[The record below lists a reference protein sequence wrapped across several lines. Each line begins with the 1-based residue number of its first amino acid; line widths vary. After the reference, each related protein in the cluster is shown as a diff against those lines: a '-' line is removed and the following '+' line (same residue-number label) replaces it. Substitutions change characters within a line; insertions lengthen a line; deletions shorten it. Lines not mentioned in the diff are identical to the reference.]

1 MEQIKYQIL
10 EKCNTLWDKELKMSN
25 FVVWKTFYRICSIIM
40 ELNQQKF
47 IVKISLKDIKT
58 ADYVT
63 IIQPYS
69 MPLACWPVRACSWHL
84 EWGSLNVFPI
94 CKLF

>member
-1 MEQIKYQIL
+1 
-10 EKCNTLWDKELKMSN
+10 
-25 FVVWKTFYRICSIIM
+25 M

-47 IVKISLKDIKT
+47 IVKISLIKT

-69 MPLACWPVRACSWHL
+69 MPLAC
-84 EWGSLNVFPI
+84 
-94 CKLF
+94 

>member
-1 MEQIKYQIL
+1 
-10 EKCNTLWDKELKMSN
+10 
-25 FVVWKTFYRICSIIM
+25 M

-69 MPLACWPVRACSWHL
+69 MPLAC
-84 EWGSLNVFPI
+84 
-94 CKLF
+94 